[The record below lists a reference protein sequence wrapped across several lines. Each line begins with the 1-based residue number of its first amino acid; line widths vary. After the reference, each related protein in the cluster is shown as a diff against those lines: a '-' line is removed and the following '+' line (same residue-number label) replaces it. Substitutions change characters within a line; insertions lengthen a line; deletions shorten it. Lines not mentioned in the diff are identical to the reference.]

1 MNTAFLTPE
10 AVRAEMHARYG
21 LHPEGQK
28 RPGSSLH
35 VTRRVRARVKATKRT
50 R

>member
-10 AVRAEMHARYG
+10 AVRAEMHSRYG
-21 LHPEGQK
+21 LYPETQE
-28 RPGSSLH
+28 RPASSLD
-35 VTRRVRARVKATKRT
+35 VIRRVRARVKATQRI

>member
-10 AVRAEMHARYG
+10 AVRAEMHSRYG
-21 LHPEGQK
+21 LYPETQE

-35 VTRRVRARVKATKRT
+35 VIRRVRARIKATQRT